1 MDFWTSNN
9 PAQDIINGCYRNPDW
24 SWYIQPIP
32 WWSLFFCVPLFALF
46 GSMNNQ
52 QHYWDWQ
59 TLVMIG
65 IACVSFALTRIAN
78 VKLGLANHPDY
89 VAFIGSF
96 VIGIL
101 GNMYSRKWGG
111 TAFNVMLTAVL
122 LLVPDGLA
130 AAGGIGY
137 YLYTAGGDPKTAQ
150 KNFEGM
156 SRLNDAHT
164 TEAHDW

>member
-1 MDFWTSNN
+1 
-9 PAQDIINGCYRNPDW
+9 
-24 SWYIQPIP
+24 
-32 WWSLFFCVPLFALF
+32 
-46 GSMNNQ
+46 MNNQ

-130 AAGGIGY
+130 AAGGLADNYKAGSGQDEYTQVSQLALKSKSHNCYIPFMILTTSSLY
-137 YLYTAGGDPKTAQ
+137 SVECHHWYLRRSISQRND
-150 KNFEGM
+150 
-156 SRLNDAHT
+156 RLRVR
-164 TEAHDW
+164 